1 VQPFPAGTEI
11 SLVQY
16 LLSVVIYDADHD
28 LKQASVPPRRLI
40 QSQQYEAGAM
50 RQFLLIAVVADL
62 LAASGGTTVPE
73 GYRARLIPK
82 ICTRS

>member
-1 VQPFPAGTEI
+1 
-11 SLVQY
+11 
-16 LLSVVIYDADHD
+16 LLGRGDADHD

-40 QSQQYEAGAM
+40 QSQQHEAGAM

-73 GYRARLIPK
+73 GYRATFDPK
-82 ICTRS
+82 GLYEKLERQLVGGGEGG